1 MSLEAKI
8 AVVTGGSRG
17 IGRAIA
23 LELARQGAQVVINYN
38 QNTAEAGAVAEAII
52 AAGGQAQIIQADV
65 AVTAEAAR
73 LIEGVVKSL
82 GRIDILVNNAG
93 ITRDKLLMQMSEGD
107 WDAVLDTNLK
117 GAYNCAKAVMRPML
131 KQRSGRIINIT
142 SVSGLSGSGGQ
153 SNYSAAKAGLIGFT
167 KALARE
173 VASRS
178 ITVNAVAPGFIETD
192 MTNVLTADLKQKVMN
207 QIPLERFGKPED
219 IAKAVAFLAS
229 DAAAYITGHVL
240 TVDGGL
246 TMM

>member
-38 QNTAEAGAVAEAII
+38 QNATEAEAVAAAIV
-52 AAGGQAQIIQADV
+52 AAGGHAQTVQVDV
-65 AVTAEAAR
+65 AITAEAAR
-73 LIEGVVKSL
+73 LVEGVVKSL
-82 GRIDILVNNAG
+82 GRVDILVNNAG
-93 ITRDKLLMQMSEGD
+93 ITRDKLLLQMSESD
-107 WDAVLDTNLK
+107 WDVVLDTNLK

-192 MTNVLTADLKQKVMN
+192 MTNGLAADLKQKVMG

-219 IAKAVAFLAS
+219 IANAVAFLAS